1 MSSNKSRGKFREAFT
16 KEKIM
21 RFLDKQ
27 GFYIVLFVCI
37 AIIGITAYMT
47 SEKPEQPQQEIVEN
61 QQATEESKEQ
71 ELAQTD
77 LEDTQQEPEKDKID
91 IKIKDSEEQPDKAN
105 ETESTQEAEDEKAQE
120 TLASNTPKK
129 EEETKKGE
137 TSGKQN
143 QAQSSKASSSK
154 ITMVYPVQG
163 NILKEHTTDEL
174 VYSQTLKE
182 WRTHSGID
190 IEASTGTEVKAAL
203 GGTVEEITEDPLMG
217 ICITLDHGNGLK
229 TFYANLSTGNMV
241 TVGQKVDKGQI
252 ISGVGS
258 TASAEILDGPHLHF
272 EVLLNGESVDPK
284 QYLK

>member
-1 MSSNKSRGKFREAFT
+1 MKSNRSRGKLREAFT
-16 KEKIM
+16 KEKIV

-61 QQATEESKEQ
+61 QQTTEESQKQKEV
-71 ELAQTD
+71 AQTD
-77 LEDTQQEPEKDKID
+77 SKGTQQEIDKDKID
-91 IKIKDSEEQPDKAN
+91 IKIKDSVEQPDKAD
-105 ETESTQEAEDEKAQE
+105 ETEKAEDEKAQE

-129 EEETKKGE
+129 EEDIKKE
-137 TSGKQN
+137 DTSKKQG
-143 QAQSSKASSSK
+143 QSTSKASSSK
-154 ITMVYPVQG
+154 AAMVYPVQG
-163 NILKEHTTDEL
+163 NILKEHTMDEL
-174 VYSQTLKE
+174 VYSKTLKE
-182 WRTHSGID
+182 WRTHPGLD

-272 EVLLNGESVDPK
+272 EVLLNGQSVDPK

>member
-1 MSSNKSRGKFREAFT
+1 T
-16 KEKIM
+16 
-21 RFLDKQ
+21 
-27 GFYIVLFVCI
+27 
-37 AIIGITAYMT
+37 
-47 SEKPEQPQQEIVEN
+47 
-61 QQATEESKEQ
+61 
-71 ELAQTD
+71 
-77 LEDTQQEPEKDKID
+77 
-91 IKIKDSEEQPDKAN
+91 
-105 ETESTQEAEDEKAQE
+105 
-120 TLASNTPKK
+120 KK
-129 EEETKKGE
+129 EETKGN
-137 TSGKQN
+137 QN

-217 ICITLDHGNGLK
+217 ICITLDHGNELK
-229 TFYANLSTGNMV
+229 TLYANLSTGNMV

-258 TASAEILDGPHLHF
+258 TA
-272 EVLLNGESVDPK
+272 
-284 QYLK
+284 

>member
-1 MSSNKSRGKFREAFT
+1 MKSNKSRGKFREAFT
-16 KEKIM
+16 KEKIV

-27 GFYIVLFVCI
+27 GFYIILFVCI
-37 AIIGITAYMT
+37 LIIGVTAYMT
-47 SEKPEQPQQEIVEN
+47 SDRPEQPKQEIVEN
-61 QQATEESKEQ
+61 QQDIQESEDQKEV
-71 ELAQTD
+71 AQAD
-77 LEDTQQEPEKDKID
+77 VKDTQQEIEKDKID
-91 IKIKDSEEQPDKAN
+91 IKIKDSEDKQDKAN
-105 ETESTQEAEDEKAQE
+105 DESEKAEDEKAQE

-129 EEETKKGE
+129 EEETKKEE

-182 WRTHSGID
+182 WRTHPGID
-190 IEASTGTEVKAAL
+190 IEANTGTEVKAAL

-229 TFYANLSTGNMV
+229 TLYANLSTGNMV

>member
-1 MSSNKSRGKFREAFT
+1 MKSNKSRGKFREAFT
-16 KEKIM
+16 KEKIV

-27 GFYIVLFVCI
+27 GFYIILFVCI
-37 AIIGITAYMT
+37 LIIGVTAYMT
-47 SEKPEQPQQEIVEN
+47 SDRPEQPKQEIVEN
-61 QQATEESKEQ
+61 QQDIQESEDQKEV
-71 ELAQTD
+71 AQAD
-77 LEDTQQEPEKDKID
+77 VKDTQQEIEKDKID
-91 IKIKDSEEQPDKAN
+91 IKIKDSEDKQDKAN
-105 ETESTQEAEDEKAQE
+105 DESEKAEDEKAQE

-129 EEETKKGE
+129 EEETKKQDKKQDQA
-137 TSGKQN
+137 TSKT
-143 QAQSSKASSSK
+143 SSSK
-154 ITMVYPVQG
+154 VTMTYPVQG
-163 NILKEHTTDEL
+163 NILKEHTMDEL
-174 VYSQTLKE
+174 IYSKTLKE
-182 WRTHSGID
+182 WRTHPGID

-229 TFYANLSTGNMV
+229 TLYANLSTGNMV

-284 QYLK
+284 EYLK

>member
-1 MSSNKSRGKFREAFT
+1 MKSNKSRGKFREAFT
-16 KEKIM
+16 KEKIV

-27 GFYIVLFVCI
+27 GFYIILFVCI
-37 AIIGITAYMT
+37 LIIGVTAYMT
-47 SEKPEQPQQEIVEN
+47 SDRPEQPKQEIVEN
-61 QQATEESKEQ
+61 QQDIQESEDQKEV
-71 ELAQTD
+71 AQAD
-77 LEDTQQEPEKDKID
+77 VKDTQQEIEKDKID
-91 IKIKDSEEQPDKAN
+91 IKIKDSEDKQDKAN
-105 ETESTQEAEDEKAQE
+105 DESEKAEDEKAQE

-129 EEETKKGE
+129 EEETKKEE

-182 WRTHSGID
+182 WRTHPGID
-190 IEASTGTEVKAAL
+190 IEANTGTEVKAAL